1 MTENQNK
8 SYVDETNGVANAL
21 VIIGILDMIIGC
33 CGGLFSLGES
43 AFIGIIVILSSI
55 ISGIMFLGFAEVIYL
70 LQSIKSRVHIIAENT
85 SSTAIVSKENTTN
98 NISDELPDL

>member
-1 MTENQNK
+1 MRRSCTPTAPQQ
-8 SYVDETNGVANAL
+8 
-21 VIIGILDMIIGC
+21 
-33 CGGLFSLGES
+33 
-43 AFIGIIVILSSI
+43 
-55 ISGIMFLGFAEVIYL
+55 FLGFAEVIYL

>member
-21 VIIGILDMIIGC
+21 VVIGILDMIIGC

-43 AFIGIIVILSSI
+43 AFIGIIVILS
-55 ISGIMFLGFAEVIYL
+55 
-70 LQSIKSRVHIIAENT
+70 
-85 SSTAIVSKENTTN
+85 
-98 NISDELPDL
+98 